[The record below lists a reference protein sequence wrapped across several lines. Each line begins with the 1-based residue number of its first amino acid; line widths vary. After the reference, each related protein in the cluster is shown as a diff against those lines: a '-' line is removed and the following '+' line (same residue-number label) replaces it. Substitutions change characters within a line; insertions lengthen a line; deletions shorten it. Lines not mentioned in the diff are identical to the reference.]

1 MNSLK
6 IKILDL
12 LNSSNLRGCDS
23 VFVCWS
29 MLQGYLNIGAVGG
42 RKYAWRYDWKLIMIR
57 PAPLPRLA
65 L

>member
-29 MLQGYLNIGAVGG
+29 MLQGYLNIGVVGG
-42 RKYAWRYDWKLIMIR
+42 RKYA
-57 PAPLPRLA
+57 
-65 L
+65 